1 MALPFLR
8 STESTIMI
16 WNKQNLVRRLV
27 ALLVF
32 CLLHFTL
39 AFPQEKAAENAKPA
53 EQVQASVPVPP
64 VSALAFGLVED
75 TPVRLRLLRNMS
87 SKDATTGEKVD
98 FEVIEDVKVRDVVV
112 IRQGGL
118 AIATVTEA
126 QHRRRLGR
134 SGKLNMNIDYVQLV
148 SGEKVPLRA
157 VKGGKGGTRT
167 TAMTGALVASGI
179 LFFPAAPFFLFMK
192 GKDIT
197 IPKGSEVSAYVAADT
212 PLDPA
217 KFSNQETASSNS
229 NPEGSTDE
237 SAGFATVLVKSTP
250 DASDITLDG
259 KFVGSTTSTLRL
271 APGEHTIL
279 IEKSGFKSWQRTIS
293 VSNNGSVTV
302 DATLE
307 KIP

>member
-1 MALPFLR
+1 M
-8 STESTIMI
+8 
-16 WNKQNLVRRLV
+16 RLV

-32 CLLHFTL
+32 CLLHSTFV
-39 AFPQEKAAENAKPA
+39 FPQEKTEKDKQA
-53 EQVQASVPVPP
+53 EQVQASIPAPP

-87 SKDATTGEKVD
+87 SKDATLGEKVD
-98 FEVIEDVKVRDVVV
+98 FEVVEDVKVRDVVV

-126 QHRRRLGR
+126 KHRRRLGR

-217 KFSNQETASSNS
+217 KFINQEVASASNS
-229 NPEGSTDE
+229 NAAGSTNE
-237 SAGFATVLVKSTP
+237 TAGHAAVLVKSTP
-250 DASDITLDG
+250 DASDITIDG

-279 IEKSGFKSWQRTIS
+279 IEKSGFKPWQRSIS
-293 VSNNGSVTV
+293 VSSNGNVTV

-307 KIP
+307 KVP